1 MNHNQ
6 CNLLQTRILVGLT
19 KGPWRISTGFST
31 ISVNCRPGLSICLH
45 NTAYATSAG
54 YHALLACP
62 GGAGFS
68 EWAIM
73 PSMSTFDLLKRPM
86 RDLRISVTDRCNF
99 RCTYCMPFDEYTWIE
114 RLEVLSFEEIERLSR
129 IFLRFGIEKIRL
141 TGGEPLVR
149 KDLHRL
155 VLRLAKLE
163 GLRDLSLTTNGA
175 LLSEQ
180 AEALHEAGLRRINVS
195 IDSLKGDRFQALT
208 KRGNLEEVLRGLF
221 AAKKAGLAPI
231 KINAVIIRGTNDD
244 EILDLVEFARSNGF
258 EMRFIEYM
266 DVGNANAWSLE
277 KTVTKKEILATV
289 NSRFPVREVG
299 RANGTAPAVDYEFLD
314 GAGEIGII
322 GSVTEPF
329 CSSCTRV
336 RLTADGKLVTCLF
349 AESGFDLKKLLRM
362 GASDDEIAEHIQT
375 IWGARTD
382 RFSDLRWSQVRS
394 GDYQP
399 QQHKK
404 IEMITLGG

>member
-1 MNHNQ
+1 
-6 CNLLQTRILVGLT
+6 
-19 KGPWRISTGFST
+19 
-31 ISVNCRPGLSICLH
+31 
-45 NTAYATSAG
+45 
-54 YHALLACP
+54 
-62 GGAGFS
+62 
-68 EWAIM
+68 
-73 PSMSTFDLLKRPM
+73 
-86 RDLRISVTDRCNF
+86 
-99 RCTYCMPFDEYTWIE
+99 MPFDEYTWIE
-114 RLEVLSFEEIERLSR
+114 RQEVLSFEEIERVARL
-129 IFLRFGIEKIRL
+129 FLQFGIQKIRL

-149 KDLHRL
+149 RDLDRL
-155 VLRLAKLE
+155 IRRLANLD

-180 AEALHEAGLRRINVS
+180 AERLYEAGLRRINVS
-195 IDSLKGDRFQALT
+195 IDSLKPDRFQALT
-208 KRGNLEEVLRGLF
+208 KRGNLDEVLNGIF
-221 AAKKAGLAPI
+221 AAKKAGISPI
-231 KINAVIIRGTNDD
+231 KVNAVIIRGTNDD

-266 DVGNANAWSLE
+266 DVGNSNAWSLE
-277 KTVTKKEILATV
+277 KTVTKREILETV
-289 NSRFPVREVG
+289 NSRFPVREIG
-299 RANGTAPAVDYEFLD
+299 RANGSAPAVDYEFLD

-349 AESGFDLKKLLRM
+349 AESGFDLKRLLRL
-362 GASDDEIAEHIQT
+362 GVSDDEIAGQIQN

-382 RFSDLRWSQVRS
+382 RFSDVRWEQVRS

-399 QQHKK
+399 REHKK